1 MNFSPFRRKL
11 RRAESS
17 SSSPGRSFARCSSSI
32 WEAQRVHA
40 PRLLALVHLEG
51 ADLAMDFCK
60 GLILFSICIQK
71 LFRLSK
77 AVEIQLV
84 LLLVE
89 QLLAIVL
96 AVDVEQAAAER
107 AQLRHGERP
116 SVHAAGVFAVGVN
129 LAQQQQLLVRLQPE
143 LPEQGGLH
151 PGKRRTDKR
160 LVRAGADQVA

>member
-1 MNFSPFRRKL
+1 
-11 RRAESS
+11 
-17 SSSPGRSFARCSSSI
+17 
-32 WEAQRVHA
+32 
-40 PRLLALVHLEG
+40 
-51 ADLAMDFCK
+51 MDFCK

-129 LAQQQQLLVRLQPE
+129 LALQ
-143 LPEQGGLH
+143 
-151 PGKRRTDKR
+151 
-160 LVRAGADQVA
+160 